1 MECWGLTTEMQMKQR
16 FQTLARFGGLNKHS
30 HGGGGEWF
38 YPLQNR
44 YDFHPRHY
52 NDYYLII
59 IIVPTKL
66 YYTELLLYGTVL
78 SIFHVLLNS
87 EQPSKRYHHHSHF
100 TKAITKAGEGQ

>member
-1 MECWGLTTEMQMKQR
+1 MLGTDHRDADEAAIPDCSSFWGLEQALTR
-16 FQTLARFGGLNKHS
+16 
-30 HGGGGEWF
+30 GGGWF

-44 YDFHPRHY
+44 YDFHPRYY

-66 YYTELLLYGTVL
+66 YYTELLYGTVL

-87 EQPSKRYHHHSHF
+87 EQPSKRYHHHSHV